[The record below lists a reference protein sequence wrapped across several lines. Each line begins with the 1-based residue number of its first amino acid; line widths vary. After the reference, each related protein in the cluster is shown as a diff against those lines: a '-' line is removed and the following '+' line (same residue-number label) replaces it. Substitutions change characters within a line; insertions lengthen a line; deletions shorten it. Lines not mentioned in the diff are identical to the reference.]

1 MENGKN
7 FKFFPESPLP
17 AAGSSRSGDLP
28 AYLSNPGSRILAT
41 GRAEKFFLSL
51 PTTPHFEI
59 CQTKRLIFSLLP
71 TTDKNQKCQTPGKK
85 NFSFTYYYNLNR
97 AKWPETEPG
106 NKKSSKSFSDLL
118 LSLVAGGRLVFSFS
132 AYRSKRNLNSAAIS
146 CCFTYSSTSAFT

>member
-59 CQTKRLIFSLLP
+59 CQTKFLSH
-71 TTDKNQKCQTPGKK
+71 
-85 NFSFTYYYNLNR
+85 
-97 AKWPETEPG
+97 
-106 NKKSSKSFSDLL
+106 LL
-118 LSLVAGGRLVFSFS
+118 LQSEQGKMAGNGAIEIFNAVFACFLAFLRMSNTL
-132 AYRSKRNLNSAAIS
+132 SKKLSVTIFFMQYPP
-146 CCFTYSSTSAFT
+146 C

>member
-7 FKFFPESPLP
+7 FKFFPGSPLP

-28 AYLSNPGSRILAT
+28 AYLSNPGSQILAT

-59 CQTKRLIFSLLP
+59 CQTLG
-71 TTDKNQKCQTPGKK
+71 QK
-85 NFSFTYYYNLNR
+85 NFSLTYYYNPNR
-97 AKWPETEPG
+97 AKWPETELG

-118 LSLVAGGRLVFSFS
+118 LSLAAPVGGG
-132 AYRSKRNLNSAAIS
+132 
-146 CCFTYSSTSAFT
+146 YSVVKFIGQNEI